1 MRSRKFFSILG
12 LPKSSDHEWSLSF
25 ARCFFCILFFS
36 LLTWWITR
44 MKCSFSVFI
53 LFRVPWASWTCG
65 LASVINW
72 GRNSWPLKIYIF
84 LMPHPSP
91 SLFRGANCLHESI
104 SYWLTTLGC
113 SAFVFALTPCLLH
126 VSVWVISIA
135 LSSGSLIPSLAVSR
149 KEYFYWG
156 AHQRHSSSLCFLFL
170 AFPFG
175 SYSFHFSAKIAN
187 HRSLH
192 AVQIVH

>member
-1 MRSRKFFSILG
+1 MLTK
-12 LPKSSDHEWSLSF
+12 
-25 ARCFFCILFFS
+25 CFFP
-36 LLTWWITR
+36 
-44 MKCSFSVFI
+44 VFI
-53 LFRVPWASWTCG
+53 LFSVLWTSWTCG

-72 GRNSWPLKIYIF
+72 RRNSWPLKIYIF
-84 LMPHPSP
+84 LMPHH
-91 SLFRGANCLHESI
+91 SLSLLRGSSYLYESI
-104 SYWLTTLGC
+104 CYYLTTLRC
-113 SAFVFALTPCLLH
+113 LAFVFALTSSLLH

-149 KEYFYWG
+149 KESFYWG

-170 AFPFG
+170 TFPFG
-175 SYSFHFSAKIAN
+175 SYSFHFSAKIAT

>member
-1 MRSRKFFSILG
+1 M
-12 LPKSSDHEWSLSF
+12 
-25 ARCFFCILFFS
+25 
-36 LLTWWITR
+36 LT
-44 MKCSFSVFI
+44 KCSFSVFI
-53 LFRVPWASWTCG
+53 LFSVLWTSWTCG
-65 LASVINW
+65 LAPVINW

-84 LMPHPSP
+84 LMPHHSL
-91 SLFRGANCLHESI
+91 SLFRGSNYLYESI
-104 SYWLTTLGC
+104 CYYLTTLGC
-113 SAFVFALTPCLLH
+113 SAFVFALISFLLH

-149 KEYFYWG
+149 QESFYWG
-156 AHQRHSSSLCFLFL
+156 AHQRHSSSLCFLFI

-175 SYSFHFSAKIAN
+175 SYSFHFSAKIAT